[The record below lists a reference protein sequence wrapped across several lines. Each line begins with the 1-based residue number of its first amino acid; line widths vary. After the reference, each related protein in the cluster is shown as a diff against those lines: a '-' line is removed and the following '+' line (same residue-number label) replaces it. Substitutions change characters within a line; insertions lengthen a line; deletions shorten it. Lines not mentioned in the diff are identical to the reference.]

1 MHCTAHSLV
10 QGTGRLTARWTSGS
24 FLIDKQTALC
34 RHNCSTDSIASSSH
48 HPLPPSFPLAFCT
61 MQNLKLNHCTGITVN
76 GVKRLLDVPSLA
88 QLFLLGCRN
97 VRCAEFNKLQFPPSS
112 FVCI

>member
-1 MHCTAHSLV
+1 MILTPSPLSLSLLIFNFLDLALSSLLLTSCHSVLYLFHLLLSFRLPHCA
-10 QGTGRLTARWTSGS
+10 
-24 FLIDKQTALC
+24 
-34 RHNCSTDSIASSSH
+34 
-48 HPLPPSFPLAFCT
+48 P
-61 MQNLKLNHCTGITVN
+61 QNLKLNHCTGITVN